1 VELLYRPKNKEE
13 LFNLRHASARNVIER
28 IFGVLKRH
36 FRILVHPPH
45 YDMDV
50 QARIPPALCAIHNF
64 IRIHDP
70 DELAEYAED
79 SVDEQ
84 PGTRISD
91 QGELAH
97 GPPNNQSR
105 ERASARRDQIAKAMW
120 DSYQGY
126 IRRGGNPMET

>member
-1 VELLYRPKNKEE
+1 
-13 LFNLRHASARNVIER
+13 
-28 IFGVLKRH
+28 
-36 FRILVHPPH
+36 
-45 YDMDV
+45 MDV